1 MREAIHRFNSLL
13 FAWIP
18 DVSGVPPRR
27 QVTIGIA
34 ASVLLHVLVIAVVV
48 ILGGVLPER
57 ALDFAKSKPQARE
70 IELIVIPPEPKVEPP
85 KLMELAANPERQFL
99 DSRGLS
105 ESKDAPDDASIES
118 DIQMR
123 AASELPATGSVPLPS
138 QDGVD
143 RPAPNF
149 TTQKDTPGAKPEP
162 AAPPVPVTEPEP
174 APKAEIPKPPEPVV
188 GKPAT
193 PAAETPAISDLA
205 ALAQETM
212 RKFRD
217 VTKANADE
225 VALAAKPMVRPPD
238 TVTRIAPVEP
248 QPVAEPRPVE
258 MAKLT
263 TPPPRPVRV
272 PRSGYQPYQEKTKIE
287 GSITNKGRN
296 AADAIS
302 TPLAR
307 YKKQVNDAIGSRWY
321 YYVNQRMD
329 LISAG
334 SVRISFA
341 IDERGKP
348 NGLSID
354 SNTANQSFADVCMRA
369 VREAEIQPPPP
380 DVIAPAKDGRLEY
393 SLTFTFYNL

>member
-1 MREAIHRFNSLL
+1 MREAIHRFSSLL

-18 DVSGVPPRR
+18 DVSRVPARR
-27 QVTIGIA
+27 QATIGIA
-34 ASVLLHVLVIAVVV
+34 ASVVLHALIILIVVIMSGMLPQHVL
-48 ILGGVLPER
+48 
-57 ALDFAKSKPQARE
+57 DFVKSKPQIQE

-99 DSRGLS
+99 DSRGLN
-105 ESKDAPDDASIES
+105 ESKDAPEDASIES

-143 RPAPNF
+143 RPGPNF
-149 TTQKDTPGAKPEP
+149 TTQKDTLGAKPEP
-162 AAPPVPVTEPEP
+162 AAPPAPAPEP
-174 APKAEIPKPPEPVV
+174 QPMPKAEVVAKPPEPVV
-188 GKPAT
+188 EERPT
-193 PAAETPAISDLA
+193 PAKETPAVSELA

-212 RKFRD
+212 KKFRD
-217 VTKANADE
+217 VTKASDDQIAMT
-225 VALAAKPMVRPPD
+225 KPMVTPPD
-238 TVTRIAPVEP
+238 TVTRIAPVER
-248 QPVAEPRPVE
+248 PRPVPIE
-258 MAKLT
+258 QPVQVAKLT
-263 TPPPRPVRV
+263 TPAPAVRV
-272 PRSGYQPYQEKTKIE
+272 PKSGYQPFQEKTKIE

-321 YYVNQRMD
+321 HYVAQRMD

-348 NGLSID
+348 NGISID

-380 DVIAPAKDGRLEY
+380 DVIAPIKDGRLEY

>member
-18 DVSGVPPRR
+18 DVSGVPARR

-34 ASVLLHVLVIAVVV
+34 ASVLLHALLVLIVV
-48 ILGGVLPER
+48 IFSGMLPQR
-57 ALDFAKSKPQARE
+57 VMDFAKSKPQLQE
-70 IELIVIPPEPKVEPP
+70 IELIVIPPEPEVEQP

-99 DSRGLS
+99 DSRGLN
-105 ESKDAPDDASIES
+105 ASADGPENALLES

-138 QDGVD
+138 QAGLD

-149 TTQKDTPGAKPEP
+149 TTQKDTLGAKPEP
-162 AAPPVPVTEPEP
+162 AAPPAPAVEPKPMPQTEVVPP
-174 APKAEIPKPPEPVV
+174 PPEPVV
-188 GKPAT
+188 EQPPA
-193 PAAETPAISDLA
+193 PVKETPAISELA

-217 VTKANADE
+217 VTKSGDDQIAMT
-225 VALAAKPMVRPPD
+225 KPMVTPPD
-238 TVTRIAPVEP
+238 TVTRIAPVAA
-248 QPVAEPRPVE
+248 QPVPQPRPVE

-263 TPPPRPVRV
+263 TPPPRAVPV
-272 PRSGYQPYQEKTKIE
+272 PKSGYQPYQEKTKIE

-296 AADAIS
+296 AVDAIS

-341 IDERGKP
+341 IDARGKP
-348 NGLSID
+348 SGVSID

-369 VREAEIQPPPP
+369 VREAEIQPPPS
-380 DVIAPAKDGRLEY
+380 DVIAPIKDGRLEY